1 MAATLDTQIPP
12 QDDLSHDT
20 LMGLQELDQEL
31 DSHLGIF
38 ESSNLGRD
46 STPSAMST
54 SFDESITTSEQPSN
68 TIIVE
73 SPDNGY
79 SSRYHSDPVPRAR
92 VTGTKSVFNNIPQ
105 YVFFLCYDFSF
116 IQEPD

>member
-12 QDDLSHDT
+12 QEDLSNDT

-38 ESSNLGRD
+38 ESSNLGRAS
-46 STPSAMST
+46 STPGAMST
-54 SFDESITTSEQPSN
+54 SFDDSVNTSDQHSN

-73 SPDNGY
+73 SPDHGY

-92 VTGTKSVFNNIPQ
+92 VAGPKSVFNNIPQ
-105 YVFFLCYDFSF
+105 YVYILSVL
-116 IQEPD
+116 